1 MVALAWLVFRGPRS
15 RPVGLAMAIIGF
27 AVALVPSLS
36 LVFSAKTE
44 IALPSILFEIVGGPT
59 DFVLWAAAAVLV
71 LGVAEIVSPTLDP
84 VDDGAGAELAGG
96 SAAGSP
102 IQ

>member
-1 MVALAWLVFRGPRS
+1 
-15 RPVGLAMAIIGF
+15 MAIIGF

-36 LVFSAKTE
+36 LVFSAKTD
-44 IALPSILFEIVGGPT
+44 IALPAMLIEIVGGPT

-71 LGVAEIVSPTLDP
+71 LGVAEIFSPTVDP

-96 SAAGSP
+96 TAAA
-102 IQ
+102 IAVQ